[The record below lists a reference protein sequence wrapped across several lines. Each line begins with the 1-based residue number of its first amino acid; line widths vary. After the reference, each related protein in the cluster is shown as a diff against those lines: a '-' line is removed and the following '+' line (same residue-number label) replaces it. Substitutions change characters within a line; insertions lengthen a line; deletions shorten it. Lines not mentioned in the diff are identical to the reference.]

1 MATYTAEGWQTLNL
15 DTSMRRSGN
24 NPYQGS
30 EYADNF
36 PLRKTDYDE
45 EWGKIDREYRR
56 QVSVKVKD
64 GKVIQVDKQ
73 KCNDGS
79 EWKCKTIK
87 GDEGEI
93 NKQLD
98 DWASSRGFSWNG
110 NKSPLKDLGK
120 NLKDNYAKNEEAK
133 AKRAENAKANADN
146 EAWNTGSG
154 EDQRLGLMQAA
165 ADSANAA
172 GDKIYTK
179 NDALNKWSD
188 AAVKWAKATPSG
200 KYMQNREKILN
211 SNPGGQSEYLVSLEE
226 NGVITGAERETLIFG
241 GPIGSTLDPSGNV
254 KGNGGLI
261 GSYRTYYAK
270 ERVTP
275 WDNKTQGINP
285 PVGGFD
291 STYYLNENEGNQN
304 LKEKWSAA
312 EKPYNIYTSLGD
324 DLDITVRYG
333 DVGNYAWNN
342 YSVLGKSAG
351 YRGNRPEDTVNTDAY
366 EENWNK
372 NFTDAERQNIRDNQ
386 LGLTGTRVSD
396 GQTIRTVNWED
407 ATGGTLEKIV
417 GKEILQEELV
427 EQDRFK
433 GLGLDMMQATIDELN
448 KAKARERELDVY
460 KGLPGFSEIFNIN
473 SSLSNSILGDSG
485 VGGLL
490 GMMGT
495 NTSELQENFEDQ
507 LSNVTGINFGNAEYN
522 WQKWYNDTLIKN
534 LKEQSSTKGFGVSY
548 NEETGEV
555 EIGDERTTVYQLEE
569 DFKKNFIDNYVKP
582 RFDESKSM
590 DEFLSYIDTID
601 KETEQNIF
609 QTQSSVNALRDIAA
623 LRAEAFYA
631 DLESGSGYDTKT
643 FNADFYADP
652 TQSKYGKVNEDKT
665 LRYQEQKKG
674 FEDDWAAAKANPN
687 AIAYSMTEQEAA
699 DFGLTGGKRSVTW
712 GELAYYYGL
721 DLNDK
726 TSFAKLHYDNIGRG
740 RGYDPARDVV
750 TDSDVEDFVNNNVL
764 SAVRDANVEF
774 GDSPFLAFVT
784 PAEFA
789 DEILE
794 GIDPL
799 ENKEEWQKVLEMY
812 GLDETTAS
820 LDEVKEI
827 IIDSVRTGAAKEI
840 REGIKYLNQKRKKP
854 TQKRLGVEYIE
865 RDEDFK
871 PTDDPDADAL
881 FKTFQ
886 NAGYAGTQE
895 EFYETFMPDADRSDL
910 NLITQGLGGL
920 TLDVGDM
927 SDPFE
932 ALGALGGFLGDGDED
947 VFGNK
952 PEDKPEQ
959 EPSYF
964 DLFADERD
972 YDKDY
977 ASDTG
982 RGFIDDFTSFF
993 K

>member
-1 MATYTAEGWQTLNL
+1 MATYTAEGWQKLSL

-30 EYADNF
+30 EYSANF

-45 EWGKIDREYRR
+45 EWGKIDREYQR
-56 QVSVKVKD
+56 QVSVKVQD
-64 GKVIQVDKQ
+64 GKVIKVDK
-73 KCNDGS
+73 KECNDGS

-87 GDEGEI
+87 GNKGEI
-93 NKQLD
+93 NQQLE
-98 DWASSRGFSWNG
+98 DWANDRGFKWNG
-110 NKSPLKDLGK
+110 NKSTLSDLGQK
-120 NLKDNYAKNEEAK
+120 LKDNYTKNEEAK
-133 AKRAENAKANADN
+133 AKRAENVKTNADN
-146 EAWNTGSG
+146 NAWNTGT
-154 EDQRLGLMQAA
+154 EPNQRLGLMQAA

-172 GDKIYTK
+172 GDKLYTK
-179 NDALNKWSD
+179 NDALNRWSD
-188 AAVKWAKATPSG
+188 AAVRWAKGTPSG

-211 SNPGGQSEYLVSLEE
+211 SNPGGQSEYLVSLEK
-226 NGVITGAERETLIFG
+226 NGVITAAERETLIFG
-241 GPIGSTLDPSGNV
+241 GPVGSTLDPSGNF

-270 ERVTP
+270 DRVTP
-275 WDNKTQGINP
+275 WDNKSQGINP

-291 STYYLNENEGNQN
+291 ATYYLNENEGNQN
-304 LKEKWSAA
+304 LKEKWDAA
-312 EKPYNIYTSLGD
+312 EKPYNIYTSSGD

-342 YSVLGKSAG
+342 YSVSGKSAG
-351 YRGNRPEDTVNTDAY
+351 YRGNRPEATANTDAY

-386 LGLTGTRVSD
+386 LGLTGTRESG
-396 GQTIRTVNWED
+396 GQTIRTVDWED

-417 GKEILQEELV
+417 GKEILQEELT

-433 GLGLDMMQATIDELN
+433 GLGLDMMKATIDELN
-448 KAKARERELDVY
+448 KAKAQERELDIY

-473 SSLSNSILGDSG
+473 ASLSNSILGDSG

-495 NTSELQENFEDQ
+495 NTSELEDNLEEQ
-507 LSNVTGINFGNAEYN
+507 LGGVTGVNFGSAEYN

-534 LKEQSSTKGFGVSY
+534 LEEQSSTKGYGVSY

-555 EIGDERTTVYQLEE
+555 EIGDERTTVYQLEQ

-590 DEFLSYIDTID
+590 DEFISYIDTID

-609 QTQSSVNALRDIAA
+609 QTQSSVNALRDVAA

-652 TQSKYGKVNEDKT
+652 TQSKYGTVNEDKT

-674 FEDDWAAAKANPN
+674 FEEDWAAAKANPN

-699 DFGLTGGKRSVTW
+699 DFGLAGGKTSVTW

-726 TSFAKLHYDNIGRG
+726 TSFAELHYDNIGRG

-764 SAVRDANVEF
+764 SAVKDADANF

-799 ENKEEWQKVLEMY
+799 ENEEEWQKILEMY

-895 EFYETFMPDADRSDL
+895 EFYETFMPDADRNDL
-910 NLITQGLGGL
+910 NLITQGMGGL

-964 DLFADERD
+964 DLFSDERD

>member
-1 MATYTAEGWQTLNL
+1 
-15 DTSMRRSGN
+15 MRRSGN

-30 EYADNF
+30 EYAANF
-36 PLRKTDYDE
+36 PVRKTDYDINY
-45 EWGKIDREYRR
+45 GKVDREAGRKI
-56 QVSVKVKD
+56 SVKVVD
-64 GKVIQVDKQ
+64 GKAVKW
-73 KCNDGS
+73 KNYCKSGG
-79 EWKCKTIK
+79 EWKCKTIVGHK
-87 GDEGEI
+87 DGT
-93 NKQLD
+93 KQIE
-98 DWASSRGFSWNG
+98 DWAKDRGFEWKNNDALKSVQNFY
-110 NKSPLKDLGK
+110 NKM
-120 NLKDNYAKNEEAK
+120 
-133 AKRAENAKANADN
+133 KANYDKNQADGAVRAQHATWNN
-146 EAWNTGSG
+146 ENKVWNEGTGPN
-154 EDQRLGLMQAA
+154 QRYGLMQAA
-165 ADSANAA
+165 ADAANAA
-172 GDKIYTK
+172 GDKLYTK
-179 NDALNKWSD
+179 NDALNRWSD
-188 AAVKWAKATPSG
+188 AAVRWAKGTPSG
-200 KYMQNREKILN
+200 KYMFNREKILN
-211 SNPGGQSEYLVSLEE
+211 GNPGGQSEYLLALEK

-241 GPIGSTLDPSGNV
+241 GPTSSLLSPSGDF
-254 KGNGGLI
+254 KGSGGLL

-291 STYYLNENEGNQN
+291 SKYYLQQNEGNQN
-304 LKEKWSAA
+304 LQQKWNAA
-312 EKPYNIYTSLGD
+312 DKPYNIYSSLGD

-342 YSVLGKSAG
+342 YSVSGKSAG
-351 YRGNRPEDTVNTDAY
+351 YRGNAPEATKNTDAY

-386 LGLTGTRVSD
+386 LGLTGTRESG
-396 GQTIRTVNWED
+396 GQTIRTVDWED

-417 GKEILQEELV
+417 GREILQEELT

-433 GLGLDMMQATIDELN
+433 GLGLDMMKATIDELN
-448 KAKARERELDVY
+448 KAKARERELDIY

-473 SSLSNSILGDSG
+473 ASLSNSILGDSG

-495 NTSELQENFEDQ
+495 NTSELEDNLEEQ
-507 LSNVTGINFGNAEYN
+507 LGGVTGVNFGSAEYN
-522 WQKWYNDTLIKN
+522 WQKWYKDTLVKN
-534 LKEQSSTKGFGVSY
+534 LEKQATTKGFGVKY
-548 NEETGEV
+548 NADTGEV
-555 EIGDERTTVYQLEE
+555 EIGDERTTVYDLEE

-590 DEFLSYIDTID
+590 DEFISYIDTID

-609 QTQSSVNALRDIAA
+609 QTQSSVNALRDVAA

-652 TQSKYGKVNEDKT
+652 TQSKYGRVNEDKT
-665 LRYQEQKKG
+665 RRYEEQKKG
-674 FEDDWAAAKANPN
+674 FEDDWAAAKANSN
-687 AIAYSMTEQEAA
+687 AIAYSMTAQEAA
-699 DFGLTGGKRSVTW
+699 DLGLPGGKTSVTW

-726 TSFAKLHYDNIGRG
+726 NSFAKLHYDNIGRG

-764 SAVRDANVEF
+764 SAVKDADANF

-799 ENKEEWQKVLEMY
+799 ENKEEWQKILEMY

-820 LDEVKEI
+820 LDEVREI
-827 IIDSVRTGAAKEI
+827 IIESVRTGAAKDI

-895 EFYETFMPDADRSDL
+895 EFYETFMPDADRNDL
-910 NLITQGLGGL
+910 KLITQGMGGL
-920 TLDVGDM
+920 TLDIGDM
-927 SDPFE
+927 NDPFE
-932 ALGALGGFLGDGDED
+932 ALGALGGFLGEGDED
-947 VFGNK
+947 LFGNK
-952 PEDKPEQ
+952 PKDKPKE

-964 DLFADERD
+964 DLFSDERD